1 MAFFGLWKCLSEYS
15 WICNVALVSGVQQ
28 RDSATYIHVS
38 VPFQILFLYRS
49 LQRVEQISLCCTVGP
64 RYSSIPYM
72 GKTFWIREYEL
83 ELTGNCLSLWASAH
97 LFGMLPVPSQQ
108 TGLLGGQN
116 EQRGEAMLYH
126 PYLCIHP
133 GEQGYWLLSVS
144 PFLLFMPSLHSSY
157 YSDSILEFWKVK

>member
-83 ELTGNCLSLWASAH
+83 ELRGNCLSLSGPLLICLGCSLFHLSRQGCWEAKMSKGEKLCCTTHICVFILVSWAIGFCQWA
-97 LFGMLPVPSQQ
+97 LFFCLCLPFIALI
-108 TGLLGGQN
+108 T
-116 EQRGEAMLYH
+116 E
-126 PYLCIHP
+126 I
-133 GEQGYWLLSVS
+133 
-144 PFLLFMPSLHSSY
+144 PFWNF
-157 YSDSILEFWKVK
+157 EK